1 MSYYQRI
8 VDELCTINNTVL
20 THSHTHNHTH
30 YITAGGSSRHE
41 HKQKASKQR
50 DGGATSN
57 DDDDDNHSNAGSDA
71 SQSAPAALCTAVA
84 AAVKAS
90 SSPTSSTNHST
101 NSTNNSSRG
110 ASPQQLSPRSP
121 ASPRPAL
128 HTATTFVGTVTY
140 MSPERINGEAYSY
153 SSDVWSLGLSLLTTA
168 LGKLP
173 LDTKGG
179 YWSVLHAIRDTE
191 PPCLPLSQQ
200 WWSPEIR
207 SFIDACLTKDPR
219 MRPDCA
225 ALLLHPFV
233 RGVPDKVCW
242 CHLSTFHKA
251 SNGSK
256 RKVNTVYT
264 AMHVC
269 VYSQCAVRSVMLF

>member
-1 MSYYQRI
+1 LLLYTIDYTNLKRI
-8 VDELCTINNTVL
+8 HIHVYNP
-20 THSHTHNHTH
+20 
-30 YITAGGSSRHE
+30 AGGSSRHE

-50 DGGATSN
+50 DGGATSTDG
-57 DDDDDNHSNAGSDA
+57 DDHSEAGSDA
-71 SQSAPAALCTAVA
+71 SQSAPAVLCTAVA
-84 AAVKAS
+84 AAAKAS
-90 SSPTSSTNHST
+90 ASPTGSTNHST
-101 NSTNNSSRG
+101 NNSSNNSSRG

-219 MRPDCA
+219 ARPDCA

-242 CHLSTFHKA
+242 CHLSTFYKV

-256 RKVNTVYT
+256 RIVNTFSCT
-264 AMHVC
+264 LLCM
-269 VYSQCAVRSVMLF
+269 